1 MLVGPF
7 VGREV
12 LSMFIVRGA
21 GQCVPRCGCYDFWRR
36 LSTREGAAGRLIV
49 SSAAFCRLFPCSL
62 SYTLACL
69 SSFGTRR
76 FCVPKLLTV
85 DCCTVVKKK
94 RLFPPSPPSP
104 TFSNLLQPSP
114 TFSNLLQPSPTFSHL
129 LPPSPTFSNLLQ
141 PSPTFSNLLQPSPT
155 FSNLVGGMIL
165 FYSS

>member
-62 SYTLACL
+62 SYMLACL

-94 RLFPPSPPSP
+94 GCFH
-104 TFSNLLQPSP
+104 LL
-114 TFSNLLQPSPTFSHL
+114 HL
-129 LPPSPTFSNLLQ
+129 LPPSPTFSNLLP
-141 PSPTFSNLLQPSPT
+141 PSPTFSNLLDRCNVISGFCSHPK
-155 FSNLVGGMIL
+155 GIIE
-165 FYSS
+165 Y

>member
-1 MLVGPF
+1 
-7 VGREV
+7 
-12 LSMFIVRGA
+12 MFIVRGA

-62 SYTLACL
+62 SYMLACL

-94 RLFPPSPPSP
+94 CCFH
-104 TFSNLLQPSP
+104 LL
-114 TFSNLLQPSPTFSHL
+114 HL
-129 LPPSPTFSNLLQ
+129 LPPSPTFSNLLP
-141 PSPTFSNLLQPSPT
+141 PSPTFSSLLQPSPT
-155 FSNLVGGMIL
+155 FSHLLQPSPTFPTDFWSQGCRSQGALGDCQLCQGAVSPRREPGAKEP
-165 FYSS
+165 

>member
-62 SYTLACL
+62 SYMLACL

-94 RLFPPSPPSP
+94 GCFHLLHLLPPSPTFSNLLPPSP

-114 TFSNLLQPSPTFSHL
+114 TFSH
-129 LPPSPTFSNLLQ
+129 LLQ

-155 FSNLVGGMIL
+155 FSNLLPPSPTLLEV
-165 FYSS
+165 